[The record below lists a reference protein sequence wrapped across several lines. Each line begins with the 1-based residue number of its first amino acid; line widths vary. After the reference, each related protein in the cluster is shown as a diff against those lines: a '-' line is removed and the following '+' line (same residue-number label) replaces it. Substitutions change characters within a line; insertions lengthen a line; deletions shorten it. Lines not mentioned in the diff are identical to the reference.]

1 MHIVFFWPFFW
12 LINSHSWLLGCVF
25 LFFSGRDSSES
36 PSSLRIETSVEGD
49 FDPSPSFLDLLSF
62 SLLLSRVWNFGLFLM
77 TTQSKKNN
85 DETKLDR
92 KKTYADNAVEV
103 LD

>member
-1 MHIVFFWPFFW
+1 
-12 LINSHSWLLGCVF
+12 
-25 LFFSGRDSSES
+25 
-36 PSSLRIETSVEGD
+36 
-49 FDPSPSFLDLLSF
+49 
-62 SLLLSRVWNFGLFLM
+62 M

-103 LD
+103 LDWVCGMNAGEKAEAEAKKKADAAAAIFMVFGYWCVEIGF